1 MDLQFTQNSSLIDI
15 LSNQA
20 YSSAPTTKLIR
31 KKVKKIKTP
40 RNTVEEFLRRQSKC
54 IIQHVKI
61 LEN

>member
-1 MDLQFTQNSSLIDI
+1 MDMQFTQNALSIDI
-15 LSNQA
+15 LPNQA
-20 YSSAPTTKLIR
+20 YSSAPTTKLVR

-61 LEN
+61 LES